1 MTLAA
6 PALASPKESGVTFW
20 PPPKGPWLH
29 KSEVMPGNMPVN
41 ESPGVAPTQ
50 VVQRP
55 PSEKHYSLCSL
66 SRKYS

>member
-6 PALASPKESGVTFW
+6 PALASPKEIAATFW

-29 KSEVMPGNMPVN
+29 KSEVMPRNLPVN
-41 ESPGVAPTQ
+41 ESPGVALTR

-55 PSEKHYSLCSL
+55 PSEKYYSVCS
-66 SRKYS
+66 RI